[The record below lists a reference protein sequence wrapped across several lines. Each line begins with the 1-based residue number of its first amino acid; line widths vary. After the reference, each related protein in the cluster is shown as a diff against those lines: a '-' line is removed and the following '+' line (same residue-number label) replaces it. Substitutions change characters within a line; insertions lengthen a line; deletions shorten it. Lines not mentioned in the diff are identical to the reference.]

1 MLIGSSLVTGGW
13 AQKKRTS
20 GTVLNMQAQG
30 SGSLSVQFVAA
41 PDGAALA
48 GGTSGQRSLN
58 LGSVSYNTGSRM
70 ANVQTR
76 SMQGRFVVSTKFGL
90 QIQDSSRQ
98 FSSATVLAAVAFPSP
113 AYTVR
118 LDGLKLETIPQ
129 LIQGQARIGLIL
141 QHRLEIEVPTSLT
154 EKNSEIQNAI
164 VFQVIPN

>member
-1 MLIGSSLVTGGW
+1 
-13 AQKKRTS
+13 
-20 GTVLNMQAQG
+20 MQAQG

-98 FSSATVLAAVAFPSP
+98 FSSATVLAAIVYPNP